1 MPKLTVQKKTDLKP
15 LDAFNRVKAVLNDD
29 KDLRKL
35 DPSYK
40 CAFDEAKMSGSANGK
55 MFKAEMKVSNQSA
68 GSNAQTN
75 VEIVVDLPLA
85 LMLVK
90 GVVEK
95 TLQRKLD
102 ESLA

>member
-1 MPKLTVQKKTDLKP
+1 MPKLTIQKKSALTP
-15 LDAFNRVKAVLNDD
+15 ADAFKKVKAVLNDD

-40 CAFDEAKMSGSANGK
+40 CDFDEAKMSGSANGK

-68 GSNAQTN
+68 GSQ

-85 LMLVK
+85 LTLVK
-90 GVVEK
+90 GMVAK
-95 TLQRKLD
+95 TLQKKLD
-102 ESLA
+102 ETLT